1 MHLLPSCKQAT
12 QLISERP
19 LCQRVWI
26 EDKHL
31 RARRALPTGAE
42 WDQNYTQTHALA
54 LSEPERKAS
63 CWVNKENRQRM
74 RVREHKQNTAKL
86 LFAFHI
92 SWTRSIPATLA
103 VCSSNTKLFIAT
115 TIIICHDANVCFTV
129 GNHYTKR
136 KLYALFLPIFW
147 KVLMKR
153 LTSKV
158 VTACISLYEECYQ
171 HYIMSGYITTH
182 SMHLR

>member
-1 MHLLPSCKQAT
+1 MHLLPSSKQAT

-74 RVREHKQNTAKL
+74 RVQEHKQNSAKL

-103 VCSSNTKLFIAT
+103 VCSSNTKLFIAALILLFVMMQMFVLQWE
-115 TIIICHDANVCFTV
+115 TIHQNNFMQYFIQYFER
-129 GNHYTKR
+129 Y
-136 KLYALFLPIFW
+136 
-147 KVLMKR
+147 
-153 LTSKV
+153 
-158 VTACISLYEECYQ
+158 
-171 HYIMSGYITTH
+171 
-182 SMHLR
+182 